1 MNDYIS
7 REAFVGKYR
16 EVYCQDCDRRK
27 GVKNGRM
34 QFLYA
39 VGDAP
44 CRACDI
50 GDMLDAAD
58 DFPAADVVEV
68 VHGEW
73 LRYGEDGYPNTVDTV
88 AWQCDQCLETYY
100 GRTTRVPNYCPNCGA
115 KMDVPD
121 TDVGDKKREV

>member
-1 MNDYIS
+1 MAEYIDQ
-7 REAFVGKYR
+7 EAFVGKYR

-34 QFLYA
+34 QFLYD

-73 LRYGEDGYPNTVDTV
+73 IPVTN
-88 AWQCDQCLETYY
+88 
-100 GRTTRVPNYCPNCGA
+100 GRGGSECNLCHAYAPSYQSGAEYKSPYCPNCGA
-115 KMDVPD
+115 KMDGGAD
-121 TDVGDKKREV
+121 NG